1 MKNYERL
8 SEPYLG
14 KSAVIERKIIT
25 QNVAIHW
32 HEFYEFEYIS
42 KGECEFVIN
51 GKSYYGSVS
60 DMFIFNLSDFHEIRL
75 ISDSVELYTL
85 QFNIDY
91 ISDTLLSYLLHNERK
106 QISFK
111 EDTSNTLLH
120 LLDIFANEFENNL
133 IFHQQCVKSLL
144 NTIVVTI
151 CRKLESV
158 STTASKSLN
167 NPVKLAI
174 NYMQLN
180 FQEPITL
187 TDIAGYAKVS
197 PSYLSQ
203 MFRSNI
209 GTTVKG
215 YLTNLRIEYAAKML
229 EFSELSVT
237 DICFSSGFGDFSNFW
252 RSFKRRYGCSPRQ
265 FKSRRIQQNKKSKL
279 VIK

>member
-111 EDTSNTLLH
+111 EDTSDTLLH
-120 LLDIFANEFENNL
+120 LLDIFANEFANNL

-158 STTASKSLN
+158 STTASESLN

-197 PSYLSQ
+197 PSYLSR

-215 YLTNLRIEYAAKML
+215 YLTSLRIEYAAKML

-237 DICFSSGFGDFSNFW
+237 DICFSSGFGDF
-252 RSFKRRYGCSPRQ
+252 FK
-265 FKSRRIQQNKKSKL
+265 L
-279 VIK
+279 LEVI